1 MKKKTSA
8 KNPSSALPVSKQ
20 TAGGVSGAILGGVI
34 AGPVGAVAGAIAGT
48 IMGNRAAEGK
58 TLISS
63 SGMKKAKDAV
73 KAVKKKLPSNMGR
86 TSKKALLRTPKTG
99 KSKKAQTAP
108 AKKAKKPA
116 GKSAMKSKKRK

>member
-1 MKKKTSA
+1 MKKKTSV
-8 KNPSSALPVSKQ
+8 KKPSSALPVSKQ

-63 SGMKKAKDAV
+63 SGTKKAKDAV
-73 KAVKKKLPSNMGR
+73 KALRKKLPSNVGQR
-86 TSKKALLRTPKTG
+86 LKKALGKTPKTG
-99 KSKKAQTAP
+99 KSPKVKTAP
-108 AKKAKKPA
+108 AKKAKKPKA
-116 GKSAMKSKKRK
+116 KIATKSKKRK